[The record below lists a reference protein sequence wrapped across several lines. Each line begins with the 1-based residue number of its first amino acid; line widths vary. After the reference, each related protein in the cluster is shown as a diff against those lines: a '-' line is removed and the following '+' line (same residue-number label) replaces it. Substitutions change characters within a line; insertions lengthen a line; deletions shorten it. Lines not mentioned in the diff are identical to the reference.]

1 MADWPEAPADL
12 SALVVDDSTAFRT
25 MLAKLLRVDGWKV
38 LEAAT
43 RERALELALVH
54 RPAVII
60 LDWVLAR
67 EDDGLEVLRALRRRR
82 GTAATPVVM
91 VSAFRD
97 DADDEALAMSAG
109 ATLFFAKLEVG
120 ASTSAFLRH
129 LHAAVRSRAQPVPLG
144 GGFLL
149 DPAAGGV
156 TGPGHS
162 ARLNPQEAR
171 LLEVLA
177 RARGRLVTH
186 EALWTEVWRQPH
198 ARWRHL
204 LNNRMSTLRAKLGAF
219 GPRVVCRKKEGFLLN
234 QPL

>member
-1 MADWPEAPADL
+1 ML
-12 SALVVDDSTAFRT
+12 SALIVDDSTAFRS
-25 MLAKLLRVDGWKV
+25 MLAKLLRVDGWKAW
-38 LEAAT
+38 EADSRDA
-43 RERALELALVH
+43 ALELALVH
-54 RPAVII
+54 RPSVVV

-67 EDDGLEVLRALRRRR
+67 EGDGLEVLRVLRRRR
-82 GTAATPVVM
+82 STAATPVVM

-97 DADDEALAMSAG
+97 NADDEALAMAAG

-129 LHAAVRSRAQPVPLG
+129 LHAAVQCRAQGVPLG
-144 GGFLL
+144 GGFHL
-149 DPAAGGV
+149 DLSVGGV

-162 ARLNPQEAR
+162 SRLNPQEAR

-177 RARGRLVTH
+177 RARGRVVPH
-186 EALWTEVWRQPH
+186 ETLWTEVWREPH

-204 LNNRMSTLRAKLGAF
+204 LNNRVSTLRAKLGAF
-219 GPRVVCRKKEGFLLN
+219 GSRVVCRKTEGFLLN